1 MPVFIQ
7 VQLTLIECEK
17 YWFTSM
23 KEEISIDL
31 HSKSTKSLRQLVLV
45 LHTINTRKK
54 AFEEANKEA
63 SWLVNRE
70 THIGN
75 LYENTLISLT
85 WSLLK

>member
-31 HSKSTKSLRQLVLV
+31 HSKSTKSIRQLVLV

-54 AFEEANKEA
+54 A
-63 SWLVNRE
+63 WLVNRE
-70 THIGN
+70 THMGN

-85 WSLLK
+85 